1 MRLALA
7 MLTRMPDAGQK
18 SMTQHVLLTMSL
30 LHGITPIAL
39 IRVCLIFTAVCML
52 LLRKLTATLLRKVRR
67 SHLSSVSLFTQ
78 WVTALEISRTIISR
92 LWNMMASAAASY
104 GSGVITQ
111 LIRALLKM
119 ARQCMVMAAT
129 LASILTMETSVW
141 MDLYIQTAHRTL
153 VFMNGRMLFALFAQ
167 DLLTHTR

>member
-1 MRLALA
+1 
-7 MLTRMPDAGQK
+7 
-18 SMTQHVLLTMSL
+18 
-30 LHGITPIAL
+30 
-39 IRVCLIFTAVCML
+39 
-52 LLRKLTATLLRKVRR
+52 
-67 SHLSSVSLFTQ
+67 
-78 WVTALEISRTIISR
+78 
-92 LWNMMASAAASY
+92 MMASAAASY

-153 VFMNGRMLFALFAQ
+153 VFMSGRMLFALFAQ